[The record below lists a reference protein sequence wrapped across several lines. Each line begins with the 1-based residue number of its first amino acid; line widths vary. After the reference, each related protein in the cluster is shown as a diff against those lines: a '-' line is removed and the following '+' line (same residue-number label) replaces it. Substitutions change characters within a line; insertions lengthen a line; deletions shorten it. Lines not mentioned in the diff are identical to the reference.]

1 MSFEFDGEINDRDL
15 LITRL
20 NEYYAH
26 LDKDP
31 KRIPSNAE
39 RERTDGM
46 IRTLREKFD
55 IFYAKGMGIPKRKYE
70 PFTIRF
76 VGDVTDVPVDTTYAY
91 GNRTAAA
98 MCFVCYL
105 SRDLTAGERDE
116 FRQYIARFG
125 TPYGMDERR
134 LRTRLLTAD
143 TNRRMWHEKYLA
155 ERQKAEPL
163 EKQVRHLEGTLEL
176 TADARDDLA
185 RANAN
190 LTTENRAIKS
200 ALKKM
205 AKKLAV
211 FASHGLD
218 VEGGMGLDELTPEQR
233 KMINDILK
241 GE

>member
-1 MSFEFDGEINDRDL
+1 MSFEFDGEINDRDI

-39 RERTDGM
+39 RERADGM

-55 IFYAKGMGIPKRKYE
+55 IFYMKGMEIPKRKYE
-70 PFTIRF
+70 PFTMGF
-76 VGDVTDVPVDTTYAY
+76 VGDVTFETAYAN
-91 GNRTAAA
+91 GNRTAT
-98 MCFVCYL
+98 FVSFDCYL
-105 SRDLTAGERDE
+105 SRDLTAGERYE
-116 FRQYIARFG
+116 FRQYIAQFG

-134 LRTRLLTAD
+134 LRVRLLTAD
-143 TNRRMWHEKYLA
+143 TNRRMWHEKYLT
-155 ERQKAEPL
+155 ERQKTEPL
-163 EKQVRHLEGTLEL
+163 EKRVRHLEEALEE
-176 TADARDDLA
+176 AVDERDKLRRENDQHVI
-185 RANAN
+185 
-190 LTTENRAIKS
+190 ENRAIKNT
-200 ALKKM
+200 LKKM

>member
-39 RERTDGM
+39 RERADWM

-55 IFYAKGMGIPKRKYE
+55 IFYAKGMEIPKRRYE
-70 PFTIRF
+70 PFRIDF
-76 VGDVTDVPVDTTYAY
+76 VSDLTFESVYAAGRLCSTTVSFK
-91 GNRTAAA
+91 
-98 MCFVCYL
+98 CDL
-105 SRDLTAGERDE
+105 SRDLTAGECEE
-116 FRQYIARFG
+116 FRQYIAQFG

-134 LRTRLLTAD
+134 LRMRLLTAD

-155 ERQKAEPL
+155 ERQKTEPL
-163 EKQVRHLEGTLEL
+163 EKQVRHLEGTLES
-176 TADARDDLA
+176 TVDARDDLA

-190 LTTENRAIKS
+190 LTTENKAIKS

>member
-1 MSFEFDGEINDRDL
+1 MMSFEFDGEINDRDL

-20 NEYYAH
+20 NEYYSH

-31 KRIPSNAE
+31 ERIPSNAE

-55 IFYAKGMGIPKRKYE
+55 IFYAKGMDIPKRRYE
-70 PFTIRF
+70 PFTMRF
-76 VGDVTDVPVDTTYAY
+76 VGDVTFDTTYY
-91 GNRTAAA
+91 GNRTATTVSFE
-98 MCFVCYL
+98 CDL
-105 SRDLTAGERDE
+105 SRDLTESEQKE
-116 FRQYIARFG
+116 FRQYIAQFG

-200 ALKKM
+200 VLKKM

>member
-1 MSFEFDGEINDRDL
+1 MSFEFDGEVNDRDL

-39 RERTDGM
+39 RERADGM
-46 IRTLREKFD
+46 IRALRERFD
-55 IFYAKGMGIPKRKYE
+55 IFYMKGMEIPKRKYE
-70 PFTIRF
+70 PFTMGF
-76 VGDVTDVPVDTTYAY
+76 VDDVTFETAYAC
-91 GNRTAAA
+91 GNRTLTTVS
-98 MCFVCYL
+98 FTCYL
-105 SRDLTAGERDE
+105 SRDFTAGERNE
-116 FRQYIARFG
+116 FRQYIAQFG
-125 TPYGMDERR
+125 TPYGIDERR
-134 LRTRLLTAD
+134 LRVRLLTAD
-143 TNRRMWHEKYLA
+143 TNRRMWHEKYLT
-155 ERQKAEPL
+155 ERQKVEPL
-163 EKQVRHLEGTLEL
+163 TKRVKYLEESLEE
-176 TADARDDLA
+176 AVDERDALR
-185 RANAN
+185 RENGQHVI
-190 LTTENRAIKS
+190 ENRAIKN

>member
-20 NEYYAH
+20 NEHYAN

-39 RERTDGM
+39 RERADGM
-46 IRTLREKFD
+46 IRALREKFD
-55 IFYAKGMGIPKRKYE
+55 IFYSKGMEIPKRKYE
-70 PFTIRF
+70 PFTMGF
-76 VGDVTDVPVDTTYAY
+76 VGDVTFESAYAAGRLFSTTVSFEC
-91 GNRTAAA
+91 N
-98 MCFVCYL
+98 L
-105 SRDLTAGERDE
+105 SRDLTAGECDE
-116 FRQYIARFG
+116 FRQYIAQFG
-125 TPYGMDERR
+125 TPYGIDERR

-143 TNRRMWHEKYLA
+143 ANRRMWHEKYLT
-155 ERQKAEPL
+155 ERQKVEPL
-163 EKQVRHLEGTLEL
+163 TKKVTFFDTELEKVRDENREL
-176 TADARDDLA
+176 RF
-185 RANAN
+185 NYEQICV
-190 LTTENRAIKS
+190 ENRAIKN

-205 AKKLAV
+205 AKKLFV